1 MRIGWGAAAGAAVWA
16 AVWLGGWSGP
26 AAGQVTCRSNALG
39 SEVCTGLPAPTL
51 RSRDPY
57 APPRNRGLG
66 AVQDPPR
73 SQQAGPKLTPPR
85 AVDILGTKF
94 LNPQDLPPR
103 RPPLA
108 GVAPVR
114 QCERDAL
121 GNLICR

>member
-16 AVWLGGWSGP
+16 AVWLGGGSGP

-39 SEVCTGLPAPTL
+39 AEICTGVPAPSL
-51 RSRDPY
+51 RPRDPY

-66 AVQDPPR
+66 AVQAPPR
-73 SQQAGPKLTPPR
+73 SQQVGPSLTPPR

-94 LNPQDLPPR
+94 LDPQDLPPR